1 MDYNEVL
8 ERARERLAPH
18 CLVCKECN
26 GIACRGK
33 VPGVGAKGT
42 GNSFIRNYEYLS
54 NVKVEMDTIYEYKGQ
69 DTSIELFGHTF
80 KAPIFAAPIGGMRF
94 NYDDRISE
102 LDYITAVVTGTVM
115 AGCAAFTGDGA
126 DDICFLA
133 PLEPI
138 KSVNGLAVPTLKPW
152 KNDKVFEKI
161 KMAEEVGAM
170 AVAMDIDSAG
180 LIHLAKSGKP
190 VFSKTAE
197 ELKEIAAYTKL
208 PFIIKGIMSAKVA
221 EKAALTGAYG
231 IVVSNHG
238 GRVLD
243 NTPATCEVLPEIKQA
258 VGDRVK
264 VFVDGGIRTGAD
276 VFKALALGA
285 DAVLIGRPYAVA
297 AFGGG
302 AEGVRL
308 YTEKLM
314 YELKETMIMTG
325 CADLGDITFDKV
337 RIIK

>member
-1 MDYNEVL
+1 
-8 ERARERLAPH
+8 
-18 CLVCKECN
+18 
-26 GIACRGK
+26 
-33 VPGVGAKGT
+33 
-42 GNSFIRNYEYLS
+42 
-54 NVKVEMDTIYEYKGQ
+54 
-69 DTSIELFGHTF
+69 
-80 KAPIFAAPIGGMRF
+80 
-94 NYDDRISE
+94 
-102 LDYITAVVTGTVM
+102 
-115 AGCAAFTGDGA
+115 
-126 DDICFLA
+126 
-133 PLEPI
+133 
-138 KSVNGLAVPTLKPW
+138 
-152 KNDKVFEKI
+152 
-161 KMAEEVGAM
+161 MAEEVGAM

-190 VFSKTAE
+190 VFSKTVE

>member
-33 VPGVGAKGT
+33 VPGMGAKGT

-69 DTSIELFGHTF
+69 DISIELFGYTF

-94 NYDDRISE
+94 NYGDRISE
-102 LDYITAVVTGTVM
+102 LDYATAVVTGTVM

-126 DDICFLA
+126 DDLCFLA

-152 KNDKVFEKI
+152 KSDIVFEKI
-161 KMAEEVGAM
+161 KMAEEAGAM
-170 AVAMDIDSAG
+170 AIAMDIDSAG
-180 LIHLAKSGKP
+180 LMHLAKSGKP
-190 VFSKTAE
+190 VFSKSVE
-197 ELKEIAAYTKL
+197 ELEEIAAYTKL
-208 PFIIKGIMSAKVA
+208 PFIIKGVMSAKVA

-285 DAVLIGRPYAVA
+285 DAALIGRPYAVA

-308 YTEKLM
+308 YTEKLI